1 MQVNLR
7 IPTSLNEITLGQ
19 YQEFVKLEQTLKD
32 STEVSIQLK
41 MIEIF
46 CSVPEAVV
54 RSMKATDIAEICEII
69 NTMFDTDNQLISK
82 FTLKGVDYGFIPELD
97 NMSFGEYMDLDTF
110 IGDNDNLHRALNVLF
125 RPIKLNKGSRYIIED
140 YEPNDSE
147 VAKDFPL
154 DVVLGAIVFFY
165 TLGKDLSTVM
175 LNSLDKKNEKDLAQ
189 YLISQQSMDGSI
201 QSMQSLT
208 EILQSLKISLN

>member
-1 MQVNLR
+1 MKVNLR

-19 YQEFVKLEQTLKD
+19 YQEFSKLEGN
-32 STEVSIQLK
+32 TEIKPVDIQLK

-46 CSVPEAVV
+46 CGVSDLVV
-54 RSMKATDIAEICEII
+54 RNMKATDITEICNIL
-69 NTMFDTDNQLISK
+69 NNMFDTEHQLVNK
-82 FTLKGVDYGFIPELD
+82 FRLNGVDYGFIPELD
-97 NMSFGEYMDLDTF
+97 DMTFGEYVDLDTF
-110 IGDNDNLHRALNVLF
+110 IGDNDNLHRAANVLF
-125 RPIKLNKGSRYIIED
+125 RPIEFKRGDRYTIKDYDSDTSED
-140 YEPNDSE
+140 
-147 VAKDFPL
+147 AKDFPL

-165 TLGKDLSTVM
+165 RLGKDLSVAM
-175 LNSLDKKNEKDLAQ
+175 MNSLDKKNEKDLAQ